1 MDFYSMMAPRSTR
14 DYVYILFYI
23 IIAYILYYIMSLSF
37 TYVIFIIIGFIGGIY
52 MSKYIPML
60 NY

>member
-1 MDFYSMMAPRSTR
+1 MMAPRSTR